1 MQAHTGLIGF
11 FSAQNVPR
19 AALRSALGYL
29 LLPLWGGRID
39 PSPPGPPLD
48 FPWQPS
54 GDFPPFGKL

>member
-39 PSPPGPPLD
+39 PSPPGLPLD
-48 FPWQPS
+48 LPLAAFGGFPTLW
-54 GDFPPFGKL
+54 